1 MVQSLFDHLKAKW
14 HAHSIDHF
22 HRFFLRDTDEM
33 VAFGAELA
41 KTIRLPRVI
50 ALSGDLGAGKT
61 TLAKGMISAL
71 TGTLPSE
78 VTSPTFQYVQF
89 YTEGSLIVAHFDVW
103 RLASADEFVELGLEE
118 YLSSSLAI
126 VEWPERINRVLPADT
141 LRVNTSINDG
151 GRFVTIDFKEVS

>member
-1 MVQSLFDHLKAKW
+1 VQSLFDHLKAKW
-14 HAHSIDHF
+14 QAVSIDHF
-22 HRFFLRDTDEM
+22 HQFFLPDTDEM

-41 KTIRLPRVI
+41 KVIRLPRVV
-50 ALSGDLGAGKT
+50 ALSGDLGSGKT

-103 RLASADEFVELGLEE
+103 RLTSVDGFVELGLEE

-126 VEWPERINRVLPADT
+126 VEWPERINRLLPADT
-141 LRVNTSINDG
+141 LQINASIKDG
-151 GRFVTIDFKEVS
+151 GRFVTIDLHEV